1 MFVTGCGNSSS
12 NIGPGPVDFVLGERA
27 IFCVR
32 PNTVRVRKF
41 GAGGCDWELAGPSG
55 VGPGTREVGLRTKS
69 IACLPHHRDQ
79 RRRKM
84 SSPDTNLKKQKRR
97 HRGPLIGMAVVAV
110 FAIGLILFWI
120 GEVFVTAPGP
130 ESEPAEAASEQVSP
144 TELETGTVDVPPEAP
159 VEEVAPGDTDV
170 EVEQ

>member
-1 MFVTGCGNSSS
+1 
-12 NIGPGPVDFVLGERA
+12 
-27 IFCVR
+27 
-32 PNTVRVRKF
+32 
-41 GAGGCDWELAGPSG
+41 
-55 VGPGTREVGLRTKS
+55 
-69 IACLPHHRDQ
+69 
-79 RRRKM
+79 M